1 MLRWLFKFLFV
12 LSFYGGAMSFGR
24 NFALATGRTPST
36 WSDWDMYSVI
46 LIAFVTAFFDFRR
59 FL

>member
-1 MLRWLFKFLFV
+1 
-12 LSFYGGAMSFGR
+12 MSFGR

-46 LIAFVTAFFDFRR
+46 LIAFVTAFFDLRR